1 MPYQFEDVG
10 ARLRAYR
17 LGMNYTAAQVAEKI
31 GISRA
36 AVYHLERGELVK
48 IETLAKLSDLLQVSL
63 PSLLGPSVEYYSN
76 AVAFFERMR
85 QLEGDVIHIAG
96 NFSPI
101 SFLLVSDSYMSHL
114 RGMLLEAVPDRD
126 PHRAGSVQSVETI
139 LGILHE
145 RRLAAARKRTPI
157 ASLVGTQDLERF
169 LRTGLIGRYDLAPDV
184 QAERR
189 EAARREVQRVIDIL
203 LKQPIGVQVGVIEDM
218 PPTQTF
224 QILEKREG
232 ATVALSPYRL
242 GDHPNVSSGI
252 AMVTSAP
259 EAVRLFRENMTAQ
272 WDRAHKGESAAQVL
286 LTLLARTNGCAT
298 TR

>member
-1 MPYQFEDVG
+1 
-10 ARLRAYR
+10 
-17 LGMNYTAAQVAEKI
+17 
-31 GISRA
+31 
-36 AVYHLERGELVK
+36 
-48 IETLAKLSDLLQVSL
+48 
-63 PSLLGPSVEYYSN
+63 
-76 AVAFFERMR
+76 MR
-85 QLEGDVIHIAG
+85 QLEEDVTHIAG

-101 SFLLVSDSYMSHL
+101 SFLLVSDSYMSYL
-114 RGMLLEAVPDRD
+114 RSMLLEAVPDRD
-126 PHRAGSVQSVETI
+126 PHRTGPVQSIETI

-145 RRLAAARKRTPI
+145 RRLAAARKRTPV

-169 LRTGLIGRYDLAPDV
+169 LRTGLIGRYDLPPSV

-189 EAARREVQRVIDIL
+189 EAARREVKRVVDIL

-224 QILEKREG
+224 QILEKRDG
-232 ATVALSPYRL
+232 AAVALSPYRL

-259 EAVRLFRENMTAQ
+259 EAVQLFRDNMAGQ

-286 LTLLARTNGCAT
+286 QALLARTDNGCVTA
-298 TR
+298 